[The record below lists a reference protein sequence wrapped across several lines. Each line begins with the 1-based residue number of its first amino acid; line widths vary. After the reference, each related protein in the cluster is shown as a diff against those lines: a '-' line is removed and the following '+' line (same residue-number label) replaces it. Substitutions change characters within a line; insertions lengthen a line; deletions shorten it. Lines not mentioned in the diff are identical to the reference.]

1 MAERN
6 PSRPWGEDEDAL
18 LTNAVHIHGE
28 HENWKNVA
36 SLVPGRTNKACRKR
50 WLHSLSPNIR
60 KSAWTSDEDCLLLS
74 LYNTHGAKW
83 SAIAREIPGR
93 TDDACSKRYREAL
106 DPHLKKDEWTP
117 EEDKKLM
124 DLYAR
129 IGGRWGQ
136 AWPGTPANR
145 LFINT
150 ITLRYRLLHKKA
162 SKVLYDPITTEI
174 SGPSSFQLARHS
186 VPTQAPDL
194 SNWTTSY
201 PYYPPEAYP
210 CFPTEG
216 SNLDLSF
223 QEPTHDVSSVSPD
236 VAPFQFSSSSLSA
249 ALSDI
254 PQNSR
259 SLPTIYEGEHTT
271 PVLPPPHEETH
282 QDVTNQPSQDD
293 FSVHFEQDQ
302 DLSRIF
308 LGVHVDEDG
317 VFHYSEGANT
327 APISPNGMIPET
339 EVDPWEHFI
348 PDLFASPASALLP
361 LHGLDA
367 LDRNVSDNMSST
379 LSTPFHFAL
388 SLSDP
393 STPNSSS
400 PVDLPTSDQPSNTA
414 VISPKRRSQ
423 RTKRRRG
430 RKPENPDKPHRLSS
444 SLPLTTDPS
453 VRPYACGRER
463 CWPADALIS
472 SSCFA
477 TSKELF
483 EHSKI
488 DHARD
493 VPGDRPFRC
502 ALAGCGKSW
511 KSLNG
516 LQYHLQLSTA
526 HFRAAMSSSFSS
538 QRQAGSNLRRPSS
551 TSGSS
556 SEAETGEET
565 RRTYVCHHPQC
576 FKAYRQPSGL
586 RYHLKHGHPSEQ
598 PAQLSTVPPALA
610 RQLPSKTKK
619 MRQKAS
625 TRVIHNLSQRYLAQ
639 DAWLPPCF
647 NHHNLL

>member
-6 PSRPWGEDEDAL
+6 PSRPWSEEEDAL

-36 SLVPGRTNKACRKR
+36 SLVLGRTNKACRKR
-50 WLHSLSPNIR
+50 WLHSLSPTIR
-60 KSAWTSDEDCLLLS
+60 KSAWTSDEDNLLLS

-117 EEDKKLM
+117 EEDRKLM

-129 IGGRWGQ
+129 IGGKWGQ
-136 AWPGTPANR
+136 LGQELQRSGLGCRNR
-145 LFINT
+145 H
-150 ITLRYRLLHKKA
+150 RLLSKKA
-162 SKVLYDPITTEI
+162 SKVLYDPAAIEI
-174 SGPSSFQLARHS
+174 PGSSSSQPSQH
-186 VPTQAPDL
+186 VPPQAAHL
-194 SNWTTSY
+194 SNWATAY

-210 CFPTEG
+210 CFPTDG
-216 SNLDLSF
+216 SSLDVSF
-223 QEPTHDVSSVSPD
+223 QEPAPGVPSVSPD

-254 PQNSR
+254 PQNPR
-259 SLPTIYEGEHTT
+259 SLSTIYESEQPSSEIP
-271 PVLPPPHEETH
+271 PVHEETH
-282 QDVTNQPSQDD
+282 QEITNSASQDNL
-293 FSVHFEQDQ
+293 SLNFEQDQ

-308 LGVHVDEDG
+308 IGVHFDEDG
-317 VFHYSEGANT
+317 VFHYPEGDNT
-327 APISPNGMIPET
+327 TPILPNGIIPET
-339 EVDPWEHFI
+339 EGDPWEHFI
-348 PDLFASPASALLP
+348 PDLFASPASTLLP
-361 LHGLDA
+361 LQGLDVP
-367 LDRNVSDNMSST
+367 LDRNTSDMSST
-379 LSTPFHFAL
+379 LSTPFHFTL

-400 PVDLPTSDQPSNTA
+400 PVDLPTSDQPSNTV

-423 RTKRRRG
+423 RTRRRRG

-453 VRPYACGRER
+453 VRPYACGRDQ
-463 CWPADALIS
+463 CWPIDALFS
-472 SSCFA
+472 SACFA

-493 VPGDRPFRC
+493 IPGDRPFRC

-526 HFRAAMSSSFSS
+526 HFRTAMSSTFS
-538 QRQAGSNLRRPSS
+538 QRQAGNDIRRPSS
-551 TSGSS
+551 ASGSS
-556 SEAETGEET
+556 SDAEAGEET

-598 PAQLSTVPPALA
+598 PAQLSMVPPALA

-625 TRVIHNLSQRYLAQ
+625 TEG
-639 DAWLPPCF
+639 DA
-647 NHHNLL
+647 